1 MQILE
6 IKNNIATIAY
16 NPSENN
22 LLLSD
27 FLLIEDV
34 NQKLISQVLEIES
47 TDDVDT
53 NIATLR
59 LALNIDQDDNLIYYN
74 GHFPS
79 RKSKIIY
86 ITPDEIIEL
95 IKSNK
100 DDLYFGKLSNHK
112 SCFVKASSSFIDDG
126 LCVFSDK
133 PINIITIFNNL
144 MTELSE
150 REQKS
155 VVIDFSGEFSN
166 LPDTY
171 KIKIS
176 NDVKLPLNIDA
187 FDNILKY
194 DVEGCPI
201 EDVAVVQSIVLDLR
215 EYLKTLSD
223 EYIPFN
229 VFNNVVANE
238 YASNPSSGL
247 LLLKNKLG
255 LYAQNGFFADNN
267 NQLKLLNTIL
277 LNQNVIVIDASDVD
291 ANWHKFVVQT
301 ISKLINYKC
310 YLFLSLNGASLDK
323 RYLQDLYKKSKII
336 PVVASNYDGDYTST
350 IKSLCKN
357 YLLSKPMK
365 SFEENEYY
373 TILLNHINSDEMIMY
388 GETTLYL
395 PLQLELKVFET
406 QLQDNIVTNDI
417 VKDVD
422 KFLSSPQTVIP
433 SGATIIEEFDFEKE
447 DIEEIVEEPS
457 EQLKELDNDIDD
469 LTDSDFDFL
478 DEIDTP
484 KKNENYNNDDDDILN
499 VPFSLNQREDIP
511 QISKDVSYGVFEP
524 VANSKNSGD
533 VNAVNVSPQHSGRIE
548 KIMMNEEPEVSEV
561 VENKLPQENTETVEK
576 EEIIEEIVEEN
587 ISENSNAEE
596 IFFENS
602 EEENTNEED
611 VQSSVLDEV
620 VDVIEEKAKNQA
632 QNQQVEDDKDF
643 VVELETDDDV
653 VEESKPPEINEK
665 ISDISSKDVPVYETD
680 TAVSQEQGELPF
692 KIGDR
697 VYHPKHGKG
706 VIEGFANYSNK
717 ILFCQID
724 FDNVGRRILDPRISG
739 IEKIAK

>member
-47 TDDVDT
+47 TDDEDT

-86 ITPDEIIEL
+86 ITPDEIVEL

-112 SCFVKASSSFIDDG
+112 SCFVKASSAFIDDG

-133 PINIITIFNNL
+133 VINTMTIFNNL
-144 MTELSE
+144 VTELGE

-155 VVIDFSGEFSN
+155 VIIDFSGDFSN

-171 KIKIS
+171 NIKIS
-176 NDVKLPLNIDA
+176 NDVKFPLNIDA
-187 FDNILKY
+187 FDYILKY

-201 EDVAVVQSIVLDLR
+201 EDIAVVQSIVLDLR

-229 VFNNVVANE
+229 IFNSVVNSE

-255 LYAQNGFFADNN
+255 LYAQNGFFADNKT
-267 NQLKLLNTIL
+267 QLNLLNTIL
-277 LNQNVIVIDASDVD
+277 LNQNVVVIDASDVD
-291 ANWHKFVVQT
+291 VNWHKFVIQT

-310 YLFLSLNGASLDK
+310 YLFLSLNDISLDK
-323 RYLQDLYKKSKII
+323 KFIQDLYKKTKII
-336 PVVASNYDGDYTST
+336 PVLASSYDSEYTST

-357 YLLSKPMK
+357 YLLSKPVK
-365 SFEENEYY
+365 LFEENEYY
-373 TILLNHINSDEMIMY
+373 TVLLNHINNDEMIMY

-406 QLQDNIVTNDI
+406 QVQDNIVTNDI

-447 DIEEIVEEPS
+447 DIEEIVEESNEP
-457 EQLKELDNDIDD
+457 LKELNNDIDD

-484 KKNENYNNDDDDILN
+484 KNEENYSDDDILN

-511 QISKDVSYGVFEP
+511 QISKDVSYGVFDP
-524 VANSKNSGD
+524 VSNSQNSREANG
-533 VNAVNVSPQHSGRIE
+533 VNAKPQYSGRIE
-548 KIMMNEEPEVSEV
+548 KIMMNEEPEVKEA
-561 VENKLPQENTETVEK
+561 VEQNNEELSD
-576 EEIIEEIVEEN
+576 EIIEEVVEEKSVQN
-587 ISENSNAEE
+587 NDAED

-602 EEENTNEED
+602 EEESIDEED

-620 VDVIEEKAKNQA
+620 VDVIEEKAKSQA
-632 QNQQVEDDKDF
+632 QNQQVDNDNDF
-643 VVELETDDDV
+643 VVELEIDDDV
-653 VEESKPPEINEK
+653 VEKSKPPEINEK
-665 ISDISSKDVPVYETD
+665 IADISSKDVPVYETD
-680 TAVSQEQGELPF
+680 TAISEENNELPF

-739 IEKIAK
+739 IEKIAQ